1 MPNCVRDLQGV
12 DRKLKQM
19 REKKKKEKKKK
30 KKKSFPDKH
39 TKVCCFTSIHSFV
52 SSLIAIIKKLE
63 VHSHYCAR
71 LNSQSA
77 GVERVKP
84 NRTGL
89 PQDKGR
95 ERKTDRQTDRQTN
108 GRADR

>member
-1 MPNCVRDLQGV
+1 M
-12 DRKLKQM
+12 
-19 REKKKKEKKKK
+19 
-30 KKKSFPDKH
+30 
-39 TKVCCFTSIHSFV
+39 CCFTSVHSFV

-95 ERKTDRQTDRQTN
+95 ERKTDRQTDGRIGSWFVTVCMGN
-108 GRADR
+108 GVGGWGEVCDIGTGEG